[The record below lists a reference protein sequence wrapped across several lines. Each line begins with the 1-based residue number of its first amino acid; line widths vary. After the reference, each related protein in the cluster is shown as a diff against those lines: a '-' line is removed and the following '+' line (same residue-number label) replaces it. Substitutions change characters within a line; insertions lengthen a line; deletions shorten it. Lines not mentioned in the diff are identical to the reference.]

1 MQTAGIKQEEAE
13 KEYIRC
19 HEQTERKP
27 HCVSEYQ
34 QMCKFQ
40 AQGRLRVKHWDTF
53 QRAGQTIQKARYLQR
68 TAMMSVQLEHCTC
81 VMGTALVRVYEHTF
95 GVGG

>member
-13 KEYIRC
+13 KEHIRC

-34 QMCKFQ
+34 QTCKFQ
-40 AQGRLRVKHWDTF
+40 AQGRLRVKDWDTF

-68 TAMMSVQLEHCTC
+68 TVMMSVQLC
-81 VMGTALVRVYEHTF
+81 VMGTALVRVCEHIF

>member
-34 QMCKFQ
+34 QTCKFQ
-40 AQGRLRVKHWDTF
+40 AQGRLRVKDWDTF
-53 QRAGQTIQKARYLQR
+53 QSRADNTEGPISSEDGDDVCATVCNGDS
-68 TAMMSVQLEHCTC
+68 TGTC
-81 VMGTALVRVYEHTF
+81 V
-95 GVGG
+95 